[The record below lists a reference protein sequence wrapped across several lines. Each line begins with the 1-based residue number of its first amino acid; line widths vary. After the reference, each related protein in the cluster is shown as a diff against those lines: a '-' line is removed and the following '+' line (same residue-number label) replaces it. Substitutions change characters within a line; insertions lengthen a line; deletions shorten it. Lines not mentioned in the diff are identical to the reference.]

1 MSTSPTT
8 ASGLDAIRQPSSYPV
23 SASDPLPSPVNGC
36 TDALVHPL
44 SPRAPISRQR
54 PRSVFTQ
61 PRAPVTFATGVF
73 ARRTIR
79 VQLEE
84 IQKADLGRKYAC
96 RLPFTTHPVP
106 SPSHSFPV
114 SLSNLNYPLLLP
126 LIPPYED
133 TPARTNAPWTLPPV
147 VICRFFN
154 LVDRPSGPPLEIEI
168 DPEQVILGAICHV
181 DLFPIPEDVRQSAS
195 PVVSAHHGRSHQDQ
209 YTAVLPPIHGG
220 PSSSHVHSLAS
231 TVPPVPAV
239 PSHFQSVI
247 PPMSHLRE
255 NAYPLPPLE
264 TLPSLYASLGNAG
277 YLSHAPVPPM
287 ASLQVGPQPA
297 GSTQPPALPGV
308 HNMMSN
314 HAYPPAARH
323 AAELALDVHGD
334 EVVAWFGAFP
344 IYENSKCTTMLS
356 GATFMQSAVIDY
368 EGKKTAMFVFSDLAV
383 KIEGTFVL
391 RYRAFTL
398 FSECAHEP
406 RMPILA
412 ECFGGPFKIY
422 STKEFPGL
430 LASTELTK
438 RLAMHGVRV
447 NLRENPRRRRKKRE
461 IEQGA
466 HMSDRNHAHDDADER
481 DAGAEHDDLAC
492 SESDTATTMSP
503 VVPSS
508 AGFGTSSS
516 GSPIAASF
524 LPSSSMS
531 ATSARLPT
539 DSTFLTGGAS
549 TSSASVYSGSCA
561 GASSYAGTSMTGTG
575 SGSRMRP
582 MTGGLR
588 QASGHPT
595 GARGMRKAR
604 GASAS
609 GRCYAKSESSM
620 DE

>member
-1 MSTSPTT
+1 
-8 ASGLDAIRQPSSYPV
+8 
-23 SASDPLPSPVNGC
+23 
-36 TDALVHPL
+36 
-44 SPRAPISRQR
+44 
-54 PRSVFTQ
+54 
-61 PRAPVTFATGVF
+61 PVTFATGVF

-84 IQKADLGRKYAC
+84 IQKADLGRKYA
-96 RLPFTTHPVP
+96 RKDKR
-106 SPSHSFPV
+106 
-114 SLSNLNYPLLLP
+114 PLDP
-126 LIPPYED
+126 
-133 TPARTNAPWTLPPV
+133 PPV

-168 DPEQVILGAICHV
+168 DPEQILGAICHV
-181 DLFPIPEDVRQSAS
+181 DLFPIPED
-195 PVVSAHHGRSHQDQ
+195 
-209 YTAVLPPIHGG
+209 
-220 PSSSHVHSLAS
+220 
-231 TVPPVPAV
+231 
-239 PSHFQSVI
+239 SVI

-447 NLRENPRRRRKKRE
+447 NLRENPRRRRK
-461 IEQGA
+461 
-466 HMSDRNHAHDDADER
+466 
-481 DAGAEHDDLAC
+481 
-492 SESDTATTMSP
+492 
-503 VVPSS
+503 
-508 AGFGTSSS
+508 
-516 GSPIAASF
+516 
-524 LPSSSMS
+524 
-531 ATSARLPT
+531 
-539 DSTFLTGGAS
+539 
-549 TSSASVYSGSCA
+549 
-561 GASSYAGTSMTGTG
+561 
-575 SGSRMRP
+575 
-582 MTGGLR
+582 
-588 QASGHPT
+588 
-595 GARGMRKAR
+595 
-604 GASAS
+604 
-609 GRCYAKSESSM
+609 
-620 DE
+620 